1 MKNILIG
8 ITYASIFGLTFMFT
22 KVGISYAQPIS
33 ILAFRFSFAFFG
45 VLILYLLK
53 IIKVRIRKIFN
64 KNMLYLILMQP
75 ILGFSFE
82 IVGIQYVKSFEAGI
96 FVATIPIIVAVVSNL
111 FLNEKPN
118 FRQIIYIFL
127 GFFGVIYIQ
136 YMNYSGELS
145 FSIFGSVLIFVSVFC
160 AAMFNIFSR
169 KVSKLM
175 YPSEITFLMMFVGF
189 VFFMSWYL
197 ISLLLSNNI
206 NDFFLPF
213 KNINSTL
220 AILYLGFVASIL
232 GFFLVNHN
240 LKHFPAHVSSIFANI
255 ATIVSILAGVIFLGE
270 RIYLHHIIGS
280 IMIMIGVYGV
290 VSNNKNRNT
299 AQ

>member
-1 MKNILIG
+1 
-8 ITYASIFGLTFMFT
+8 MFT

-33 ILAFRFSFAFFG
+33 ILAFRFSFRFFWCFN
-45 VLILYLLK
+45 LYLLK
-53 IIKVRIRKIFN
+53 IIKVRMRKIFN

-145 FSIFGSVLIFVSVFC
+145 FSIFGSARLFLYLFFVQQCLIF
-160 AAMFNIFSR
+160 
-169 KVSKLM
+169 
-175 YPSEITFLMMFVGF
+175 FL
-189 VFFMSWYL
+189 
-197 ISLLLSNNI
+197 
-206 NDFFLPF
+206 
-213 KNINSTL
+213 
-220 AILYLGFVASIL
+220 
-232 GFFLVNHN
+232 
-240 LKHFPAHVSSIFANI
+240 
-255 ATIVSILAGVIFLGE
+255 E
-270 RIYLHHIIGS
+270 RYQ
-280 IMIMIGVYGV
+280 
-290 VSNNKNRNT
+290 R
-299 AQ
+299 